1 MVQESAISPA
11 DDWNSHW
18 ANYDQ
23 VTAINP
29 AQRWRFHSIE
39 RTIKSFGLGHQLS
52 ITDLGC
58 GQGDLLSYLH
68 DQFPESNLVGI
79 EPSEVGC
86 GLSKLKTPSAKI
98 LEIDITT
105 SEDANTMIKS
115 SNVIICTEVLEHLDH
130 PELLMSSL
138 AKKMSQNSTLLL
150 SVPGGP
156 RSKFDKHIGHRRH
169 FDRKVLKKLL
179 KDSGFSEIDVYS
191 SGFPGFNL
199 YKICTILMGKRLIK
213 TAVSADSSP
222 IAHYISRLFLILM
235 TYSRNRSRFGWQ
247 LFAVCKIGK

>member
-1 MVQESAISPA
+1 MQNHPTSAA

-18 ANYDQ
+18 SNFNQ

-29 AQRWRFHSIE
+29 AQRWRFRSIE
-39 RTIKSFGLGHQLS
+39 RIIKSFGLGHQMA

-68 DQFPESNLVGI
+68 DQFPESVLTGI

-86 GLSKLKTPSAKI
+86 HLSSRKTPNARI
-98 LEIDITT
+98 LQVDIT
-105 SEDANTMIKS
+105 SCRDANALIQAS
-115 SNVIICTEVLEHLDH
+115 DVVVCTEVLEHLDR

-138 AKKMSQNSTLLL
+138 AQQMSPKSTLLI

-169 FDRKVLKKLL
+169 FDNLALEELL
-179 KDSGFSEIDVYS
+179 KDSGFNKIDVYR

-199 YKICTILMGKRLIK
+199 YKISTIVLGKRLIK
-213 TAVSADSSP
+213 TAASVDSNP
-222 IAHYISRLFLILM
+222 IAHCISRVFFLLM
-235 TYSRNRSRFGWQ
+235 SSSKNRSRFGWQ
-247 LFAVCKIGK
+247 LFAVCKISE

>member
-1 MVQESAISPA
+1 MNENIAIVAA

-29 AQRWRFHSIE
+29 AQRWRFRSIK
-39 RTIKSFGLGHQLS
+39 RTIQSFGLGHQLA

-68 DQFPESNLVGI
+68 DQFPKSKLVGI
-79 EPSEVGC
+79 EPSEIGC
-86 GLSKLKTPSAKI
+86 RLARQKTPSAKF

-105 SEDANTMIKS
+105 CEDANNIIDS

-138 AKKMSQNSTLLL
+138 AKKMNQDSTLLI

-169 FDRKVLKKLL
+169 FDRTVLEKLL
-179 KDSGFSEIDVYS
+179 KDSSFGEIDVYS
-191 SGFPGFNL
+191 SGFPGFNF
-199 YKICTILMGKRLIK
+199 YKICTILMGKRLI
-213 TAVSADSSP
+213 SAPVVQDSSKIMKL
-222 IAHYISRLFLILM
+222 IAGIFLFIM
-235 TYSRNRSRFGWQ
+235 NRSSNHSRFGWQ
-247 LFAVCKIGK
+247 LFAVCKI